1 MSKNDYVRVCE
12 GYGRDFP
19 SSWILTFFM
28 IEDKVKSYNFY
39 FLFLFSLV
47 CELSYI
53 IVYVNTAR
61 LN

>member
-1 MSKNDYVRVCE
+1 MSKNDYVRVCV
-12 GYGRDFP
+12 GDGRDFP

-28 IEDKVKSYNFY
+28 IEDKVKSYTFY

-53 IVYVNTAR
+53 FVYVNTAC
-61 LN
+61 LD